1 VESISKIHVGAGGQ
15 LALSA
20 EALQSA
26 GFREGDVLLVRAS
39 DGEVQ
44 LLSADAAART
54 TQALV
59 RKLVP
64 EGVSLVDE
72 LLDQRRH
79 EVVRS
84 SVSVLNS

>member
-1 VESISKIHVGAGGQ
+1 VESTSKIRVGAGGQ

-39 DGEVQ
+39 NGEVQ
-44 LLSADAAART
+44 LLSTDAAMRR
-54 TQALV
+54 V
-59 RKLVP
+59 RVLTRELIP

-72 LLDQRRH
+72 LVDQRRF
-79 EVVRS
+79 EAAKYQLRS
-84 SVSVLNS
+84 TP